1 MSEENIIKKIPPHD
15 TNAERSVISSMLMDK
30 DAISEVGSMLLKEDF
45 YNPQYGI
52 LFEAIVKL
60 YNEGKPVDD
69 TVLGDKLREMGAPE
83 TISNLGFLGE
93 ILASNAT
100 AAFAKEY
107 AEIVKEKSYSRKL
120 IKLADTLT
128 ASAFEGRDDVDN
140 IMEIGEAELF
150 KLMQQKS
157 GSKDFESINHI
168 LSNVVS
174 EIEKNT
180 KNKGKINGLRTGFTD
195 LDNALTGLHGGELVL
210 IAARPAMGKTAFV
223 LNIANHVALEENVPV
238 ALFSLEMTSEQLV
251 TRLVAVNSRVE
262 AQHLKNGDITVD
274 EWLKIIESTDEMT
287 DAPLYIDDNSSITLG
302 ELRTKCRKLH
312 QTKGLGLIIIDYL
325 QLMNATGKVESR
337 QQFIADVSRALKN
350 LAKELDVPIIA
361 LSQLNRA
368 ADSRTDH
375 RPVLADL
382 RESGAIEQDA
392 DVVMFI
398 YRDDYYNPETTEKP
412 GIAEIIIAKQRNGST
427 GTVELVWMGNITRFA
442 NVSYES
448 TSASSGAD
456 HQS

>member
-15 TNAERSVISSMLMDK
+15 SNAERSVISSMLMDK

-60 YNEGKPVDD
+60 YNEGRPVDD

-120 IKLADTLT
+120 IKLADTIT
-128 ASAFEGRDDVDN
+128 ASAFEGRDDIDN
-140 IMEIGEAELF
+140 IMENGESELF
-150 KLMQQKS
+150 ALMQQKS
-157 GSKDFESINHI
+157 GTKDFESIDHI

-195 LDNALTGLHGGELVL
+195 LDNALTGLHGGELIL

-223 LNIANHVALEENVPV
+223 LNIANHVALEEKVPV
-238 ALFSLEMTSEQLV
+238 VMF
-251 TRLVAVNSRVE
+251 
-262 AQHLKNGDITVD
+262 D
-274 EWLKIIESTDEMT
+274 EWLKIIESTDEMSG
-287 DAPLYIDDNSSITLG
+287 APLYIDDNSGITLG
-302 ELRTKCRKLH
+302 ELRTKCRKLA

-325 QLMNATGKVESR
+325 QLMNASKKVESR
-337 QQFIADVSRALKN
+337 QLFIAEVSRALKG

-392 DVVMFI
+392 DIVMFI
-398 YRDDYYNPETTEKP
+398 YRDDYYNPDTTEKP
-412 GIAEIIIAKQRNGST
+412 GIAEIIVAKQRNGST
-427 GTVELVWMGNITRFA
+427 GTIELVWMGNITRFA
-442 NVSYES
+442 NLSYES